1 MVEEVVQGGKIRA
14 LIGYIKMDFYY
25 YVKVFVRAFIV
36 VISLG
41 AITYLY
47 GAREAGYFRYIL
59 AIICL
64 AAMWTV
70 LFGVLDKSWIVA
82 SAFLAIA
89 IASIVAFIK
98 IKPKDLGIAHPP
110 QNED

>member
-1 MVEEVVQGGKIRA
+1 
-14 LIGYIKMDFYY
+14 MDFYY

-47 GAREAGYFRYIL
+47 GARKVGYFRYTL

-64 AAMWTV
+64 AAMCAV
-70 LFGVLDKSWIVA
+70 LFGVLDKSWIAA
-82 SAFLAIA
+82 SAFLTIA
-89 IASIVAFIK
+89 IASIVAFIN
-98 IKPKDLGIAHPP
+98 IKSKDLDIAHPP